1 MPSTE
6 REWQEFAYSNRERVA
21 ALERELDRVRER
33 QHEMVAE
40 VAAVRY
46 LGEKVRDL
54 GEDVVGLTEQVEK
67 VASRAVPRP
76 RPTTLAL
83 FAQYGAVLVAII
95 ALAVAATR

>member
-1 MPSTE
+1 MPSTD
-6 REWQEFAYSNRERVA
+6 REWQEFAYSNRERIA
-21 ALERELDRVRER
+21 ALEHELNRVRER
-33 QHEMVAE
+33 QHDMASEI
-40 VAAVRY
+40 AVIRY

-54 GEDVVGLTEQVEK
+54 GEDVVALTEQVEK

-95 ALAVAATR
+95 ALVVAATR